1 MSYCPQCG
9 QATANS
15 LFCFECSRE
24 RAPCESAASGVEMS
38 APGLSDDVGGDRVA
52 IARFQNGA
60 EAGYFADE
68 LTRAAGVEAE
78 VLARERFD
86 AVHAAWAVDYIL
98 LVDRP
103 HAVQSALTLHALVEA
118 TGDDAGDEAADVSE
132 TSEIP
137 GGVWVPLILTL
148 AAGSIACFGIDRLE
162 HRPRQGALV
171 IRDRREPPEL
181 WEVLGARRGPWIQKL
196 EGGPGVREL
205 TLDPNNRSAKLKE
218 DHDGDGRFDRE
229 WDFSWKK
236 R

>member
-1 MSYCPQCG
+1 
-9 QATANS
+9 
-15 LFCFECSRE
+15 
-24 RAPCESAASGVEMS
+24 MS
-38 APGLSDDVGGDRVA
+38 ALGESDESGGDRVA

-68 LTRAAGVEAE
+68 LTRATGVESE

-98 LVDRP
+98 LVHGP
-103 HAVQSALTLHALVEA
+103 HAERSARTLQGLVEA
-118 TGDDAGDEAADVSE
+118 TGDDASEEAADVAGS
-132 TSEIP
+132 SEIP

-181 WEVLGARRGPWIQKL
+181 WEVLGARRGAWVQKL

-205 TLDPNNRSAKLKE
+205 TVDADSRSAKLKE

-229 WDFSWKK
+229 WEFSWK
-236 R
+236 RR

>member
-1 MSYCPQCG
+1 MSEFG
-9 QATANS
+9 Q
-15 LFCFECSRE
+15 
-24 RAPCESAASGVEMS
+24 
-38 APGLSDDVGGDRVA
+38 SDDVDGVRVA

-68 LTRAAGVEAE
+68 LIRATGVESE

-103 HAVQSALTLHALVEA
+103 HAEPSARTLQALVEA
-118 TGDDAGDEAADVSE
+118 TGDDVREEAADASE
-132 TSEIP
+132 TSELP

-162 HRPRQGALV
+162 HRPRPGALV

-181 WEVLGARRGPWIQKL
+181 WEVLGARRGAWVQKL

-205 TLDPNNRSAKLKE
+205 TLDPDNRSAKLKE
-218 DHDGDGRFDRE
+218 DHDGDGQFDRE
-229 WDFSWKK
+229 WEFSWK
-236 R
+236 RR